1 MEKEAKTTAGS
12 TPAENTAPE
21 NTSAPAPDPFF
32 IPPPAEPT
40 QKGPRGIRFDFND
53 GARIKLPKGDWHVQI
68 EDEDSG
74 NILFACDAQEGWAIS
89 SKKYFVPFRLRV
101 WDKKNLDKPVL
112 DHLLD
117 LKNKPV
123 LIKFPVGTLGD
134 IIGWLPYAERFQQQ
148 HQCRLECSM
157 AENLKDLY
165 EKQYP
170 AIKFSAAPKCKTEKP
185 YASYRVGLFFKGD
198 TDHQPYDF
206 RQVGLHHTAGYILGV
221 DPQESAPRLPE
232 DLPREI
238 AEPYVCIATKATT
251 LAKMWNN
258 GYGWD
263 LVVDHLKKLG
273 YRVLCIDKERIQGL
287 GHVWSQIPH
296 DAEDFTGDRPLLER
310 TAMLRHAE
318 FFVGLSSGLSW
329 LAWSAGTPVVMI
341 SGFTLPTNEFT
352 TPYRVIN
359 THACHAC
366 WNAMDTEFDHKDY
379 FWCPRHKGTE
389 QAYECTR
396 AITGKQVINVIER
409 LRQDLQL
416 TAPNERK
423 K

>member
-1 MEKEAKTTAGS
+1 MENEAKTTAGS
-12 TPAENTAPE
+12 APAENTAPE

-157 AENLKDLY
+157 AENLKELY

-185 YASYRVGLFFKGD
+185 YASLICSLLG
-198 TDHQPYDF
+198 
-206 RQVGLHHTAGYILGV
+206 RQ
-221 DPQESAPRLPE
+221 
-232 DLPREI
+232 
-238 AEPYVCIATKATT
+238 
-251 LAKMWNN
+251 
-258 GYGWD
+258 
-263 LVVDHLKKLG
+263 KK
-273 YRVLCIDKERIQGL
+273 
-287 GHVWSQIPH
+287 
-296 DAEDFTGDRPLLER
+296 
-310 TAMLRHAE
+310 
-318 FFVGLSSGLSW
+318 
-329 LAWSAGTPVVMI
+329 
-341 SGFTLPTNEFT
+341 
-352 TPYRVIN
+352 
-359 THACHAC
+359 
-366 WNAMDTEFDHKDY
+366 
-379 FWCPRHKGTE
+379 
-389 QAYECTR
+389 
-396 AITGKQVINVIER
+396 
-409 LRQDLQL
+409 
-416 TAPNERK
+416 
-423 K
+423 